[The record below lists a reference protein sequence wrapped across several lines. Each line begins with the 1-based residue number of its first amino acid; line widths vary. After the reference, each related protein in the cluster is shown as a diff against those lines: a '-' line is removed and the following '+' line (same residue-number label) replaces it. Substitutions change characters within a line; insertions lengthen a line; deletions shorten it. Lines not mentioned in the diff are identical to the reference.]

1 MKPRITMYRRRN
13 GTVIWVCSGGS
24 RYTGQGT
31 TPAEAYESW
40 YSDMIPF

>member
-1 MKPRITMYRRRN
+1 MKPRITMYRRRSGKVVWICTG
-13 GTVIWVCSGGS
+13 GT

-40 YSDMIPF
+40 FNDLIPF